1 MGNTFSEWL
10 VKQIEIRGWSQ
21 SELARRAN
29 TTSTTVSRI
38 IHHERLPGIEFCRGV
53 ARAFGMVEIE
63 VLRAAGL
70 ANALPA
76 VDEQGEN
83 LLAEFY
89 QLPDADRKFIF
100 DQVRG
105 LRHIREEQIQYNAHS
120 RKGGETAELTEPRPE
135 AAPGAVGDEI
145 KKRKKIRPVK

>member
-53 ARAFGMVEIE
+53 ARAFGMAEIE
-63 VLRAAGL
+63 VLRVAGL
-70 ANALPA
+70 ADALPS

-89 QLPDADRKFIF
+89 QLSDADRKFIF
-100 DQVRG
+100 DQMRG
-105 LRHIREEQIQYNAHS
+105 LRHVREEQAKYDAHS
-120 RKGGETAELTEPRPE
+120 RESGETAEGPEPRPE
-135 AAPGAVGDEI
+135 SPPGAVGDEI